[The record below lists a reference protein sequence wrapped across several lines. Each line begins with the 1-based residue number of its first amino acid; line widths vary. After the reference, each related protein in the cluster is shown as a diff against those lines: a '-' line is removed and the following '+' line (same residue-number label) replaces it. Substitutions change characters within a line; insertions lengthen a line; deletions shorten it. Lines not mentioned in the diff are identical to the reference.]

1 LVPNCFLPALA
12 LALIGCATAHHGDHA
27 EWVSLFNGKD
37 LAGWVVHCQA
47 TDRRKTFWTADQG
60 TILCDSIGRKDHNY
74 VWLLSEGEY
83 ADFELRLKFQVY
95 RDCPGNSG
103 LQFRSRY
110 DSGAN
115 GGWLDGPQ
123 VDIHAPPPMTWRTGL
138 IYDET
143 REVRRWIFPSL
154 KDSRMDPAFAPERF
168 VFKYSDEGDGWNDL
182 TLICQGMRVTTVVN
196 GITRTDWDATGVLDS
211 AEHARHDVGRK
222 GHFALQLHTGDEL
235 KIRFRDIR
243 IRQCPDPKRLQ

>member
-1 LVPNCFLPALA
+1 MQPYLAIRVSLPIIAAFLILT
-12 LALIGCATAHHGDHA
+12 GCSTRSP
-27 EWVSLFNGKD
+27 ERNSFVSLFNGKD
-37 LAGWVVHCQA
+37 LAGWTVKCQA
-47 TDRRKTFWTADQG
+47 ADRGKTFWSVDNG

-74 VWLLSEGEY
+74 VWLLSDGEY
-83 ADFELRLKFQVY
+83 GDFELRLKFQVY

-110 DSGAN
+110 DAEAK

-154 KDSRMDPAFAPERF
+154 KNSTMDPAFKPDHF

-182 TLICQGMRVTTVVN
+182 TLICRGLHVTTIVN
-196 GITRTDWDATGVLDS
+196 GVTRTDWDATGVLDTP
-211 AEHARHDVGRK
+211 AHVQHKVGRQ

-235 KIRFRDIR
+235 KIRFKDI
-243 IRQCPDPKRLQ
+243 QVSHLKP